1 MSLLMSTWKDNGVQW
16 MAAYVYTSFG
26 ARGRGG
32 SSRSDIVRKTPS
44 SFFAASLLL
53 NPPPILVL
61 GFISV
66 FHSMRVTSNGPKNK
80 VQDPRPA
87 RAGETRL

>member
-1 MSLLMSTWKDNGVQW
+1 MSNGWLLTFTLPSGPAGAAGARDPTSYAKHLLPSSLLLS
-16 MAAYVYTSFG
+16 Y
-26 ARGRGG
+26 
-32 SSRSDIVRKTPS
+32 
-44 SFFAASLLL
+44 L

-66 FHSMRVTSNGPKNK
+66 FRSMRVTSNGPKNK